1 VVRVQAYPF
10 PFLSPQRTR
19 PLPYPRGHRDSAE
32 IVQQPSPVNG
42 SRVGGRGQPGCG
54 ARQRGDPP
62 RVAGEPR
69 ALQVGG
75 VPEPGQG
82 LFEGRIVAEGAPGRG
97 LGVSHRCPRVIRA
110 AGRQQ
115 FARRVREDSGNL
127 WIERAPGPASHGPG
141 RDIAATDGVEHHRRI
156 ADRGESRRLGDV
168 RASPAQWN
176 TLAVEALEAV
186 QDSPPDRLR
195 QPQPSRQIRADLAV
209 RSRPLSL
216 PTPAGPPSARNRAA
230 STPRPSSVASRHA
243 RTASPGGCP
252 RARSLTTDSAATTP
266 ATPTLSPTTA
276 SLKINPATRPP
287 DHVTRIVVWVEWWPT
302 GRWSGWD
309 DVGEVAVAQVC
320 GDGRLESGGHGHV
333 GDQRQHGI

>member
-216 PTPAGPPSARNRAA
+216 QPSDTCRATQRPQPRGVNTQAQLRRQQARAHRLTRRMPASQVTHHRQRRDH
-230 STPRPSSVASRHA
+230 TRHA
-243 RTASPGGCP
+243 DPLPHNRKSKDQPSHQTTRPRDPDSGVGGVVADRAMVRLGRRRGSRCRAGVRRRTA
-252 RARSLTTDSAATTP
+252 
-266 ATPTLSPTTA
+266 
-276 SLKINPATRPP
+276 
-287 DHVTRIVVWVEWWPT
+287 
-302 GRWSGWD
+302 
-309 DVGEVAVAQVC
+309 
-320 GDGRLESGGHGHV
+320 
-333 GDQRQHGI
+333 